1 MRRQRT
7 ELPKQTNYDQQS
19 TKLHAKQMLKF
30 AQQQV
35 QPPLYKVS
43 NRDLP
48 MFAPIV
54 KSPRSNLP

>member
-30 AQQQV
+30 AAYSTHS
-35 QPPLYKVS
+35 PPS
-43 NRDLP
+43 
-48 MFAPIV
+48 
-54 KSPRSNLP
+54 